1 MAGLI
6 LISRRRFVY
15 DVRFVIVTKVPDAE
29 AELDDCHVSDQLFSF
44 YRIVNCLSHREILE
58 YIRLVY
64 VYPPTPE

>member
-29 AELDDCHVSDQLFSF
+29 AELDICQVSAVSGLVFSF
-44 YRIVNCLSHREILE
+44 H
-58 YIRLVY
+58 
-64 VYPPTPE
+64 